1 MITNPNISQFLG
13 VSLKTEYDLPRIV
26 EKGLP
31 TDGLQLLREAGLT
44 FTEVSEI
51 IISPRTL
58 KHRKSRG
65 EALSNEESDR
75 VVRMARVIGQ
85 AESVFG
91 NREKALLW
99 LRTPDDRLDNQA
111 DRTPLSMLRTESG
124 GRLVEE
130 MLWQIAEGIYT

>member
-1 MITNPNISQFLG
+1 MVTNPNISRFLG
-13 VSLKTEYDLPRIV
+13 VSPKTEYDLPRIV

-31 TDGLQLLREAGLT
+31 TDSLQLLREAGLT

-65 EALSNEESDR
+65 EALSHEEADR

-85 AESVFG
+85 AESIFG

-99 LRTPDDRLDNQA
+99 LRTADDRLDH
-111 DRTPLSMLRTESG
+111 RTPLSMLLTESG

-130 MLWQIAEGIYT
+130 MLWQIDEGVYS

>member
-1 MITNPNISQFLG
+1 MVASPNISRLIG
-13 VSLKTEYDLPRIV
+13 VTPKTDYDLLRMV
-26 EKGLP
+26 ENGLP
-31 TDGLQLLREAGLT
+31 TDSLQLLREAGLT

-65 EALSNEESDR
+65 EALSHEEADR

-85 AESVFG
+85 AESIFG

-99 LRTPDDRLDNQA
+99 LRTPDDRLDH
-111 DRTPLSMLRTESG
+111 RTPLSMLLTESG

-130 MLWQIAEGIYT
+130 MLWQIDEGVYS

>member
-1 MITNPNISQFLG
+1 MVTNPNISQLIG
-13 VSLKTEYDLPRIV
+13 VSLKTEYDLPRII
-26 EKGLP
+26 ENGLP
-31 TDGLQLLREAGLT
+31 TDSLQLLREAGLT

-65 EALSNEESDR
+65 EALSHEEADR

-85 AESVFG
+85 AEDVFG

-99 LRTPDDRLDNQA
+99 LRTADDRLD

-130 MLWQIAEGIYT
+130 MLWQVAEGIYT

>member
-1 MITNPNISQFLG
+1 MVTNPNISQLIG
-13 VSLKTEYDLPRIV
+13 VSLKTEYDLPRII
-26 EKGLP
+26 ENGLP
-31 TDGLQLLREAGLT
+31 TDSLQLLREAGLT

-65 EALSNEESDR
+65 EALSHEEADR

-85 AESVFG
+85 AEDVFG

-99 LRTPDDRLDNQA
+99 LRTADDRLD

>member
-1 MITNPNISQFLG
+1 MITNPNISQFIG
-13 VSLKTEYDLPRIV
+13 VALKTEYDLPRIV

-31 TDGLQLLREAGLT
+31 TDNLQLLREAGLT

-65 EALSNEESDR
+65 EALSHEETDR

-85 AESVFG
+85 AETVFG

-99 LRTPDDRLDNQA
+99 LRTPDDRLDDQA

>member
-1 MITNPNISQFLG
+1 MVTNPNISQLIG
-13 VSLKTEYDLPRIV
+13 VSLKTEYDLPRII

-31 TDGLQLLREAGLT
+31 TDSLQLLREAGLT

-65 EALSNEESDR
+65 EALSHEEADR

-85 AESVFG
+85 AEDVFG

-99 LRTPDDRLDNQA
+99 LRTADDRLD

-130 MLWQIAEGIYT
+130 MLWQVAEGIYT